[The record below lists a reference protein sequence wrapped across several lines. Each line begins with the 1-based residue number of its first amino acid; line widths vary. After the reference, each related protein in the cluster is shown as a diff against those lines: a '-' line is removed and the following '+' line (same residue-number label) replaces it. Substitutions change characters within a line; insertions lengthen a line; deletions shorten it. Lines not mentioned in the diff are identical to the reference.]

1 MTTTLTRTAGNLAA
15 ATPKTR
21 DRYVDFLRV
30 ASLAVVMLG
39 HWLMAVVVWADGR
52 LQTSNVLE
60 VTPSA
65 RWLTWL
71 FQVMP
76 VFFIVGGF
84 SNSASLAAA
93 RRDDVAY
100 GTWLGSRLR
109 RLVRPVLA
117 FALVWTAV
125 AAAMVAAGLNPRDL
139 RAGSIAQPLWF
150 LAVYVVVVAAAPLM
164 LAAQERWGWW
174 VTIVMG
180 VTVLA
185 VDVARWTFGVP
196 VIGWLNL
203 GVVWLFAHQL
213 GVAWRA
219 GSVTGWSRSRL
230 VLLAAAGM
238 GTLVV
243 LSTSFGY
250 PGSMVGGVEAGK
262 TNTFPPSF
270 AIVALAVW
278 QFGAVLVLRPVIDRW
293 LARRRVWATVVA
305 ANGMAMTLYLWHITA
320 LVIVTAV
327 VLPAGLLPS
336 PDAGSAAW
344 WAWRPVWIVLLAAAL
359 VPLVALFAR
368 VESAPIA
375 KSEVTRW
382 RAVVAAGAITAAMG
396 MLALR
401 GFAVNGMP
409 AGLPLVALGLLG
421 VGAWLVGAQSAR
433 AAIESRATSAVQ
445 DARAA
450 RT

>member
-1 MTTTLTRTAGNLAA
+1 MTTTLSRQASSPPRPRPALSAGELAA

-21 DRYVDFLRV
+21 DRYIDFLRV

-39 HWLMAVVVWADGR
+39 HWLMAVVVWTDGR

-60 VTPSA
+60 ITPSA
-65 RWLTWL
+65 RWLTWI

-84 SNSASLAAA
+84 SNSASLTAA
-93 RRDDVAY
+93 RRDGVTY

-109 RLVRPVLA
+109 RLVRPVVA
-117 FALVWTAV
+117 FAVVWTAV

-150 LAVYVVVVAAAPLM
+150 LAVYVVVVAAAPAM
-164 LAAQERWGWW
+164 VAAQRRWGWGI
-174 VTIVMG
+174 TIALG
-180 VTVLA
+180 AAVLSI
-185 VDVARWTFGVP
+185 DVARWAYGVP
-196 VIGWLNL
+196 VVGWLNL
-203 GVVWLFAHQL
+203 GLVWLLAHQL

-219 GSVTGWSRSRL
+219 GSVTTWSRARL
-230 VLLAAAGM
+230 AVLAAAGM

-243 LSTSFGY
+243 LTSSFGY
-250 PGSMVGGVEAGK
+250 PGSMVGGLEAGK

-278 QFGAVLVLRPVIDRW
+278 QFGAVLVLRPVVDRW
-293 LARRRVWATVVA
+293 LARPRAWAAVVA
-305 ANGMAMTLYLWHITA
+305 ANGMAMTLFLWHLTA
-320 LVIVTAV
+320 LVIVTAA

-336 PDAGSAAW
+336 PEAGSAAW
-344 WAWRPVWIVLLAAAL
+344 WAWRPVWVVLLVLAL

-368 VESAPIA
+368 VEAAPVGRSA
-375 KSEVTRW
+375 VTTW
-382 RAVVAAGAITAAMG
+382 RAVGAAAAITVAMG
-396 MLALR
+396 LLARR
-401 GFAVNGMP
+401 GFAVAAMP

-421 VGAWLVGAQSAR
+421 AGWWLVGAKAVRPAR
-433 AAIESRATSAVQ
+433 
-445 DARAA
+445 
-450 RT
+450 

>member
-1 MTTTLTRTAGNLAA
+1 MTSTLTRSAGDLAA
-15 ATPKTR
+15 ATPTTR

-52 LQTSNVLE
+52 IHTSNVLE

-65 RWLTWL
+65 RWLTWV

-93 RRDDVAY
+93 RRKGTTY

-117 FALVWTAV
+117 FAVVWTA
-125 AAAMVAAGLNPRDL
+125 AAAVMVAAGLDPKGL

-150 LAVYVVVVAAAPLM
+150 LAVYVVVVAAAPAM
-164 LAAQERWGWW
+164 VAAQERWGA
-174 VTIVMG
+174 G
-180 VTVLA
+180 VALGLGMAVLA
-185 VDVARWTFGVP
+185 IDVARWGFGVP
-196 VIGWLNL
+196 MVGWLNL
-203 GVVWLFAHQL
+203 GLVWLFAHQL
-213 GVAWRA
+213 GVAWRT
-219 GSVTGWSRSRL
+219 GSVGTWSRGRL
-230 VLLAAAGM
+230 TVVAAAGL

-243 LSTSFGY
+243 LTSTFGY

-278 QFGAVLVLRPVIDRW
+278 QFGAVLALRPVIDRW
-293 LARRRVWATVVA
+293 LARRRVWTTVVA
-305 ANGMAMTLYLWHITA
+305 ANGMAMTLYLWHLTA
-320 LVIVTAV
+320 LVMVTAA

-336 PDAGSAAW
+336 PEAGSAAW
-344 WAWRPVWIVLLAAAL
+344 WAWRPAWIALLAVAL
-359 VPLVALFAR
+359 VPLVVVFAR
-368 VESAPIA
+368 VEAARVASTAVA
-375 KSEVTRW
+375 GW
-382 RAVVAAGAITAAMG
+382 RAVGAAAAITVAMG
-396 MLALR
+396 MLAR
-401 GFAVNGMP
+401 HGFAAPGMP
-409 AGLPLVALGLLG
+409 AGLPLVALGLLATG
-421 VGAWLVGAQSAR
+421 WWLVGA
-433 AAIESRATSAVQ
+433 
-445 DARAA
+445 RAA
-450 RT
+450 RG

>member
-1 MTTTLTRTAGNLAA
+1 MTTTLTRSAGDLAA

-52 LQTSNVLE
+52 IHTSNVLE

-65 RWLTWL
+65 RWLTWV

-93 RRDDVAY
+93 RRKGTTY

-117 FALVWTAV
+117 FAVVWTAV
-125 AAAMVAAGLNPRDL
+125 AAVMVAGGLDPKGL

-150 LAVYVVVVAAAPLM
+150 LAVYVVVVAAAPAM
-164 LAAQERWGWW
+164 VAAQERWGA
-174 VTIVMG
+174 G
-180 VTVLA
+180 VTVGLGAAVLA
-185 VDVARWTFGVP
+185 VDVARWGFGVP
-196 VIGWLNL
+196 MVGWLNL
-203 GVVWLFAHQL
+203 GLVWLFAHQL
-213 GVAWRA
+213 GVAWRT
-219 GSVTGWSRSRL
+219 GSVGTWSRGR
-230 VLLAAAGM
+230 LLAVAAVGM

-243 LSTSFGY
+243 LTSAFGY
-250 PGSMVGGVEAGK
+250 PGSMVGGVEGGR

-278 QFGAVLVLRPVIDRW
+278 QFGAVLALRPVVDRW
-293 LARRRVWATVVA
+293 LARPRVWTSVVA
-305 ANGMAMTLYLWHITA
+305 ANGMAMTLYLWHLTA
-320 LVIVTAV
+320 LVIVTAA
-327 VLPAGLLPS
+327 VLPGGLLPS
-336 PDAGSAAW
+336 PEAGSAAW

-359 VPLVALFAR
+359 VPLVAVFAR
-368 VESAPIA
+368 VEAARVGSSAVA
-375 KSEVTRW
+375 GW
-382 RAVVAAGAITAAMG
+382 RAVGAATAITVAMG
-396 MLALR
+396 LLAR
-401 GFAVNGMP
+401 HGFAAPGMP
-409 AGLPLVALGLLG
+409 AGLPVVALGLLATG
-421 VGAWLVGAQSAR
+421 WWLVGA
-433 AAIESRATSAVQ
+433 
-445 DARAA
+445 RAA
-450 RT
+450 RG